1 MAVPTPPTAGEP
13 IAEAWGDVV
22 HDQVV
27 AMEIQTKRFTVAA
40 PGGSTFAD
48 AGIVF
53 DHPFAAGSKPVVI
66 CTMESIDNIA
76 ISAGTT
82 SITNVGFTCRIS
94 KGNGNLSAFAWSVMA
109 VAYGPRA

>member
-27 AMEIQTKRFTVAA
+27 AMEIQMGSFIATA

-48 AGIVF
+48 AGVVF
-53 DHPFAAGSKPVVI
+53 PHPFAAGSKPTI
-66 CTMESIDNIA
+66 MLTMGSIDPTA
-76 ISAGTT
+76 ISAGH
-82 SITNVGFTCRIS
+82 TNVTNAGFTCRIA
-94 KGNGNLSAFAWSVMA
+94 KGNGNLSAFGWTVTYL
-109 VAYGPRA
+109 AYGPRA